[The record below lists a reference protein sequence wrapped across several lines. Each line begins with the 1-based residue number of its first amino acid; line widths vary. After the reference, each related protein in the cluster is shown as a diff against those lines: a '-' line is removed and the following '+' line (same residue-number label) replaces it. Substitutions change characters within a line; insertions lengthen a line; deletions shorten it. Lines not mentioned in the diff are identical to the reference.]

1 MKDWWQGLQPQERR
15 TFSIGAAA
23 LGLMLLYFGVLEP
36 VSSHFSSL
44 EQSVIE
50 QQKLR
55 DWMAKSAADVQRLQG
70 QGGGRLVNDSRSLLT
85 LVDQTARSENLG
97 PALRRVEPEASS
109 DKVVR
114 VMMEQAPFD
123 DVIRWLQTIKQRNGV
138 NVVSI
143 TFDKQPISG
152 MVNVRMTLTGGR

>member
-15 TFSIGAAA
+15 TFGIGAAA

-44 EQSVIE
+44 EQSVAE

-55 DWMAKSAADVQRLQG
+55 DWMLTSAATVRRLQG
-70 QGGGRLVNDSRSLLT
+70 QGGGMRVNDGHSLLT
-85 LVDQTARSENLG
+85 LVDQTARAENLG
-97 PALRRVEPEASS
+97 PALRRVEPEGS

-114 VMMEQAPFD
+114 VMMEQASFD

-152 MVNVRMTLTGGR
+152 MVNVRMTLTGGG